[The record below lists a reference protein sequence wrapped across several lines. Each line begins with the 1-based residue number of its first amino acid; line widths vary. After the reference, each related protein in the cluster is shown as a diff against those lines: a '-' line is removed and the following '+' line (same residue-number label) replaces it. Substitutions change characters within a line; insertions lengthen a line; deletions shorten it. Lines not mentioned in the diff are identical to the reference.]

1 MDADGSG
8 KLCLNEFQQ
17 VLDDYK
23 IPGISASDTQRLFN
37 VFDRNG
43 DGEITFEEFLT
54 ALCGEM
60 SDLRKRLVREAFEK
74 LDENGNG
81 TLELNEVKS
90 KFDPTRHP
98 DVKSGLK
105 TVEEARFGFFEMFST
120 FHNASTGFSGDRS
133 VSLEEFMEYHQYLN
147 EQFERDVEFRNFLVG
162 VWNMDLVPVE
172 ATDYCGKHSTVY
184 GKNSREQW
192 KYENHKVL
200 FGSKDQQILSHE
212 VKDQRGG
219 GARGQKAQNDNF
231 MATAGGKSTLDF
243 AQNKGIDVKGEYNQ
257 KKQNLQSQTTASSKY
272 ISNEDLI
279 KRVRD
284 RLKARG
290 ARGIIGI
297 GKSFKI
303 MDDDNSK
310 SLDSEEFAKAL
321 RDYRISSDKM
331 EIEAIFD
338 VFDPD
343 DNGSINYDEFLR
355 GVMGEMNKR
364 REGIVRKA
372 FKVIDTDKSGVLDIN
387 DIKGRYNAKKHPDVI
402 AGKQTEEDILYEFL
416 DTFEESYSIR
426 NDPKA
431 RDRSVTIDE
440 FIEYYQNISC
450 SIDNDDYFELM
461 LTNTWNLNNTPAPK
475 KAWAGE
481 L

>member
-1 MDADGSG
+1 
-8 KLCLNEFQQ
+8 
-17 VLDDYK
+17 
-23 IPGISASDTQRLFN
+23 
-37 VFDRNG
+37 
-43 DGEITFEEFLT
+43 
-54 ALCGEM
+54 
-60 SDLRKRLVREAFEK
+60 
-74 LDENGNG
+74 
-81 TLELNEVKS
+81 
-90 KFDPTRHP
+90 
-98 DVKSGLK
+98 
-105 TVEEARFGFFEMFST
+105 
-120 FHNASTGFSGDRS
+120 
-133 VSLEEFMEYHQYLN
+133 
-147 EQFERDVEFRNFLVG
+147 
-162 VWNMDLVPVE
+162 
-172 ATDYCGKHSTVY
+172 
-184 GKNSREQW
+184 
-192 KYENHKVL
+192 
-200 FGSKDQQILSHE
+200 
-212 VKDQRGG
+212 
-219 GARGQKAQNDNF
+219 
-231 MATAGGKSTLDF
+231 
-243 AQNKGIDVKGEYNQ
+243 
-257 KKQNLQSQTTASSKY
+257 
-272 ISNEDLI
+272 
-279 KRVRD
+279 
-284 RLKARG
+284 
-290 ARGIIGI
+290 
-297 GKSFKI
+297 
-303 MDDDNSK
+303 
-310 SLDSEEFAKAL
+310 
-321 RDYRISSDKM
+321 M

-343 DNGSINYDEFLR
+343 DNGQINYDEFLR

>member
-1 MDADGSG
+1 
-8 KLCLNEFQQ
+8 
-17 VLDDYK
+17 
-23 IPGISASDTQRLFN
+23 
-37 VFDRNG
+37 
-43 DGEITFEEFLT
+43 
-54 ALCGEM
+54 
-60 SDLRKRLVREAFEK
+60 
-74 LDENGNG
+74 
-81 TLELNEVKS
+81 
-90 KFDPTRHP
+90 
-98 DVKSGLK
+98 
-105 TVEEARFGFFEMFST
+105 
-120 FHNASTGFSGDRS
+120 
-133 VSLEEFMEYHQYLN
+133 
-147 EQFERDVEFRNFLVG
+147 
-162 VWNMDLVPVE
+162 
-172 ATDYCGKHSTVY
+172 
-184 GKNSREQW
+184 
-192 KYENHKVL
+192 
-200 FGSKDQQILSHE
+200 
-212 VKDQRGG
+212 
-219 GARGQKAQNDNF
+219 
-231 MATAGGKSTLDF
+231 
-243 AQNKGIDVKGEYNQ
+243 
-257 KKQNLQSQTTASSKY
+257 
-272 ISNEDLI
+272 
-279 KRVRD
+279 
-284 RLKARG
+284 
-290 ARGIIGI
+290 
-297 GKSFKI
+297 

-364 REGIVRKA
+364 REAIVRKA

-431 RDRSVTIDE
+431 RDRSVSIDE